1 MLAECSGLQKSE
13 FLYKVID
20 KTHLCLLEIEDPC
33 FHPQEVL
40 MGRNGALA
48 GKTQPRPNCWLNNY
62 ARNVTSQN
70 GEDGIIENVLEV
82 IDETII

>member
-1 MLAECSGLQKSE
+1 
-13 FLYKVID
+13 
-20 KTHLCLLEIEDPC
+20 
-33 FHPQEVL
+33 